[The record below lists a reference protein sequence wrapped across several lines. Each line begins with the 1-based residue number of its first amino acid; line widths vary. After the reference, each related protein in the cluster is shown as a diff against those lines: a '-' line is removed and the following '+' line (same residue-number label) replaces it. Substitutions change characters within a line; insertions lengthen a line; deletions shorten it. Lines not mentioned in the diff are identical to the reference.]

1 MARVANV
8 YCRCGRHVGLD
19 KGGLLM
25 EVRLLRGHALRCGSW
40 HHTYRWEGFDPLG
53 SKADTRRRN
62 MSVEENKALVRREQ
76 AELWN
81 HTGNLDAAA
90 ELFAPDRVEDAKQ
103 EAANVLLAFPDLES
117 TIEDLIAERDK
128 VVAHCKAQANHRGEY
143 MGITP
148 TGNRVDFTG
157 ISIYRIEGGQI
168 AESWGVSDE
177 LGLMRQIGAIPE
189 PGQEAGG

>member
-1 MARVANV
+1 
-8 YCRCGRHVGLD
+8 
-19 KGGLLM
+19 
-25 EVRLLRGHALRCGSW
+25 
-40 HHTYRWEGFDPLG
+40 
-53 SKADTRRRN
+53 

-103 EAANVLLAFPDLES
+103 EAASVRRGFPDLES

-128 VVAHCKAQANHRGEY
+128 ATHQGEY
-143 MGITP
+143 MGIPP
-148 TGNRVDFTG
+148 TGNRVSFRG

-168 AESWGVSDE
+168 AESWGLSED

-189 PGQEAGG
+189 PGREAGG

>member
-1 MARVANV
+1 
-8 YCRCGRHVGLD
+8 
-19 KGGLLM
+19 
-25 EVRLLRGHALRCGSW
+25 
-40 HHTYRWEGFDPLG
+40 
-53 SKADTRRRN
+53 
-62 MSVEENKALVRREQ
+62 MSVEENKALVRRQQ

-103 EAANVLLAFPDLES
+103 EAASVRRGFPDLES

-128 VVAHCKAQANHRGEY
+128 VVAHWRAQATHQGEY
-143 MGITP
+143 MGIPP
-148 TGNRVDFTG
+148 TGNRVNFTG

-168 AESWGVSDE
+168 AESWSVSED